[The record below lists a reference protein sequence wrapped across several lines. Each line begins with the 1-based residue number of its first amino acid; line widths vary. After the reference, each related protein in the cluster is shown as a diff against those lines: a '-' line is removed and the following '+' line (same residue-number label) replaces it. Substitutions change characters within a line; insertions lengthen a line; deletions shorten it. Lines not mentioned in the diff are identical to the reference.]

1 MTRPSKISRLPR
13 QIRDELNRRLDN
25 REQNKRLVQ
34 WLNSLPE
41 TQSLVAAEFA
51 GQPISPQNLSDWKK
65 SGLRNWQLRQAAL
78 EFTQDALPDELET
91 AQLEKMSA
99 KLIRCLQIRYA
110 AVAGSLPPPDGDP
123 DTELR
128 RLAGLSSNLT
138 AMRRGD
144 LSAERLSIEQQRLAL
159 EKSRTSQEME
169 KIFWEWTKRPG
180 IQEKLYPHR
189 DPEKM
194 RREVERMLNRR
205 LLGIR
210 DPGDLPDEN
219 ADPAILI

>member
-1 MTRPSKISRLPR
+1 MRISKIARFPR
-13 QIRDELNRRLDN
+13 QIREQLNQRLDSS
-25 REQNKRLVQ
+25 EKTRLILA

-41 TQSLVAAEFA
+41 VQAILAAEFA
-51 GQPISPQNLSDWKK
+51 GEPVKQQNLDGWKK
-65 SGLRNWQLRQAAL
+65 TGFRNWQLRQAAL
-78 EFTQDALPDELET
+78 EFTQDALPDELDT
-91 AQLEKMSA
+91 SQLEKMSA

-110 AVAGSLPPPDGDP
+110 AVAGSLPPPDEDP

-128 RLAGLSSNLT
+128 RLSDLSNNLT

-144 LSAERLSIEQQRLAL
+144 LSAERLAIEQQRLAL

-169 KIFWEWTKRPG
+169 KQFWEWTKRPD
-180 IQEKLYPHR
+180 IREKLYPHR

-194 RREVERMLNRR
+194 RREGERMLNRR

-210 DPGDLPDEN
+210 DPGELPDEN

>member
-1 MTRPSKISRLPR
+1 MQTSKISSFPR
-13 QIRDELNRRLDN
+13 PIREELDRRLD
-25 REQNKRLVQ
+25 RAEKTKPLLQ

-41 TQSLVAAEFA
+41 IQTVLKADFEGEPVKK
-51 GQPISPQNLSDWKK
+51 QNLTGWRK
-65 SGLRNWQLRQAAL
+65 SGFQNWQFRQAAL
-78 EFTQDALPDELET
+78 DFTQDALPDELDPSE
-91 AQLEKMSA
+91 LEKMSA

-128 RLAGLSSNLT
+128 RLSDLSNNLT

-159 EKSRTSQEME
+159 EKSRTTQEME
-169 KIFWEWTKRPG
+169 KTFWEWTKRPDN
-180 IQEKLYPHR
+180 QEKLYPHR
-189 DPEKM
+189 GPEKM

-219 ADPAILI
+219 ADLAVLI

>member
-1 MTRPSKISRLPR
+1 MQSSKISHFPR
-13 QIRDELNRRLDN
+13 QVREELNRRLDKA
-25 REQNKRLVQ
+25 EQTKVVLE

-41 TQSLVAAEFA
+41 VQVALKEHFE
-51 GQPISPQNLSDWKK
+51 GEPVKKQNLTGWKK
-65 SGLRNWQLRQAAL
+65 TGFRNWQLRQAAL
-78 EFTQDALPDELET
+78 EFTQDALPDELDTDE
-91 AQLEKMSA
+91 LEKMSA

-110 AVAGSLPPPDGDP
+110 AVAGSLPPPDDDP

-128 RLAGLSSNLT
+128 RLSDLSNNLT

-169 KIFWEWTKRPG
+169 KQFWEWTKRPD

-210 DPGDLPDEN
+210 DPGDLPDET
-219 ADPAILI
+219 AVPAILI